1 MVLVAASQDHLCHT
15 WSTASVHGFFSCVC
29 VWINVLRRGK
39 LVLPNTL
46 HQPNWL
52 DPLPHTRMALVRIP
66 ARQLEMP
73 IFFLR
78 VPTRGVPMSS
88 TQTRHHMYHIWL
100 SAPSTPHHFQLL
112 RPLLDKRRRRQLPT
126 TPLFTA
132 GSARPPPTP
141 ASR

>member
-1 MVLVAASQDHLCHT
+1 MPHMEHSLGAWFFFVCLCLDKCLKERQIGSAEH
-15 WSTASVHGFFSCVC
+15 TASAELARPFTSHPHGPGSNPCEAVEMTKKNL
-29 VWINVLRRGK
+29 WVL
-39 LVLPNTL
+39 
-46 HQPNWL
+46 
-52 DPLPHTRMALVRIP
+52 
-66 ARQLEMP
+66 
-73 IFFLR
+73 
-78 VPTRGVPMSS
+78 TRGVPLSS

-126 TPLFTA
+126 THLFAA

>member
-1 MVLVAASQDHLCHT
+1 MPHMEHSLGA
-15 WSTASVHGFFSCVC
+15 WFFSCVC

-66 ARQLEMP
+66 VRQLEMP
-73 IFFLR
+73 IFSMGTDTWGPL
-78 VPTRGVPMSS
+78 SS

-100 SAPSTPHHFQLL
+100 SAPTTPHHFQLSSSPSRQAPPPPSPDDASL
-112 RPLLDKRRRRQLPT
+112 RRRICV
-126 TPLFTA
+126 A
-132 GSARPPPTP
+132 AANSGK
-141 ASR
+141 